1 MAKYVHRSGFVEAE
15 LTTNGTY
22 IINGSTY
29 MTAEQFK
36 QEFIEFPESRV
47 GEWLFF
53 SNRPVDLTNERYKGL
68 HESWGECFESGF
80 ECSICGGVGTAGMGP
95 RGDISERDNWA
106 IEDERSPFCPHC
118 GAEMKYWNETY
129 EEWKKRNEHE

>member
-15 LTTNGTY
+15 PTTNGTY

-36 QEFIEFPESRV
+36 QEFIEFPIKSI
-47 GEWLFF
+47 GEWLFI
-53 SNRPVDLTNERYKGL
+53 SSRPLDLTLERYKGL
-68 HESWGECFESGF
+68 HESWGKCFEGGF
-80 ECSICGGVGTAGMGP
+80 ECSICGTGSTMGIGP
-95 RGDISERDNWA
+95 TVCDDATNWS
-106 IEDERSPFCPHC
+106 IHDERSPFCPHC

-129 EEWKKRNEHE
+129 EEWKKRNGYK

>member
-36 QEFIEFPESRV
+36 QEFIEFPESQM
-47 GEWLFF
+47 GEWLFI
-53 SNRPVDLTNERYKGL
+53 SSRPLDLTLERYKGL
-68 HESWGECFESGF
+68 HESWGECFEGGF
-80 ECSICGGVGTAGMGP
+80 ECSICGTGSTMGIGP
-95 RGDISERDNWA
+95 AVCDDATNWS
-106 IEDERSPFCPHC
+106 IHDERSPFCPHC
-118 GAEMKYWNETY
+118 GARMKYWNETY
-129 EEWKKRNEHE
+129 EEWRKRNGHE

>member
-1 MAKYVHRSGFVEAE
+1 MAKYVHRGGFFEAE
-15 LTTNGTY
+15 QNED
-22 IINGSTY
+22 GSYTISGVSR
-29 MTAEQFK
+29 MSKEQFEQK
-36 QEFIEFPESRV
+36 FIKFPEPYI

-95 RGDISERDNWA
+95 RGDILEKDNWV

-118 GAEMKYWNETY
+118 GAKMKYWNETY
-129 EEWKKRNEHE
+129 EEWKKRNNE

>member
-36 QEFIEFPESRV
+36 QEFIEFPESQM
-47 GEWLFF
+47 GEWLFI
-53 SNRPVDLTNERYKGL
+53 SSRPLDLTLERYKGL
-68 HESWGECFESGF
+68 HESWGECFEGGF
-80 ECSICGGVGTAGMGP
+80 ECSICGTGSTMGIGP
-95 RGDISERDNWA
+95 AVCDDATNWS
-106 IEDERSPFCPHC
+106 IHDERSPFCPHC
-118 GAEMKYWNETY
+118 GARMKHWNETY
-129 EEWKKRNEHE
+129 EEWKKRNNE

>member
-36 QEFIEFPESRV
+36 QEFIEFPESRM
-47 GEWLFF
+47 GEWLFI
-53 SNRPVDLTNERYKGL
+53 SSRPLDLTLERYKGL
-68 HESWGECFESGF
+68 HESWGECFEGGF
-80 ECSICGGVGTAGMGP
+80 ECSICGTGSTMGIGP
-95 RGDISERDNWA
+95 AVCDDATNWS
-106 IEDERSPFCPHC
+106 IHDERSPFCPHC
-118 GAEMKYWNETY
+118 GAEMKHWNETY
-129 EEWKKRNEHE
+129 EEWKKRNNE

>member
-36 QEFIEFPESRV
+36 QEFIEFPESQM
-47 GEWLFF
+47 GEWLFI
-53 SNRPVDLTNERYKGL
+53 SSRPLDLTLERYKGL
-68 HESWGECFESGF
+68 HESWGECFEGGF
-80 ECSICGGVGTAGMGP
+80 ECSICGTGSTMGIGP
-95 RGDISERDNWA
+95 AVCDDATNWS
-106 IEDERSPFCPHC
+106 IHDERSPFCPHC
-118 GAEMKYWNETY
+118 GARMKHWNETY
-129 EEWKKRNEHE
+129 EEWKKRNEYKE

>member
-36 QEFIEFPESRV
+36 QEFIEFPESQM
-47 GEWLFF
+47 GEWLFI
-53 SNRPVDLTNERYKGL
+53 SSRPLDLTLERYKGL
-68 HESWGECFESGF
+68 HESWGECFEGGF
-80 ECSICGGVGTAGMGP
+80 ECSICGTGSTMGIGP
-95 RGDISERDNWA
+95 AVCDDATNWS
-106 IEDERSPFCPHC
+106 IHDERSPFCPHC
-118 GAEMKYWNETY
+118 GARMKHWNETY
-129 EEWKKRNEHE
+129 EEWKERNEYRE